1 MLTLTSPVD
10 TWAHHVRP
18 GVKLAVLAIW
28 TLGIFWLQ
36 TPLSMAVAFAAVLG
50 LVASGGGVFLAR
62 SVVVLRPLWPFIVL
76 VGLWHLWIDAA
87 AAGVVIV
94 LRLIAAVMAANFV
107 TMTTRLSDMIA
118 VIERLARPLA
128 RIGLSPRVLA
138 LSMALVIR
146 FVPVMG
152 ERLDQITEAWVARA
166 RRKPR
171 WRVLVPATLAA
182 LDDADHVA
190 EALRA
195 RGGVR

>member
-10 TWAHHVRP
+10 TWAHRIRP

>member
-1 MLTLTSPVD
+1 MLTLTSPVE
-10 TWAHHVRP
+10 TWAHRVRP
-18 GVKLAVLAIW
+18 GVKLALLAVW

-36 TPLSMAVAFAAVLG
+36 TPLTMALAFAAVLG

-62 SVVVLRPLWPFIVL
+62 SVVILRPLWPFIVL
-76 VGLWHLWIDAA
+76 VGLWHLWTEDAPR
-87 AAGVVIV
+87 GVVIV
-94 LRLIAAVMAANFV
+94 LRLVAAVMAANFV

-128 RIGLSPRVLA
+128 RLGLSPKVLA

-152 ERLDQITEAWVARA
+152 ERLDQITEAWTARA

-171 WRVLVPATLAA
+171 WRVLVPTTLAA

>member
-1 MLTLTSPVD
+1 MLTLTSPVE
-10 TWAHHVRP
+10 TWAHRVRP
-18 GVKLAVLAIW
+18 GIKLALLAIW

-36 TPLSMAVAFAAVLG
+36 TPLTMAIAFAAMLG
-50 LVASGGGVFLAR
+50 LVATGGGLFLAR
-62 SVVVLRPLWPFIVL
+62 SILALRPLWPFVAL
-76 VGLWHLWIDAA
+76 VGVWHLWINDAPG
-87 AAGVVIV
+87 GVVIL
-94 LRLIAAVMAANFV
+94 LRLVTAVMAANFV

-128 RIGLSPRVLA
+128 RFGLSPKVLA
-138 LSMALVIR
+138 LSMGLVVR
-146 FVPVMG
+146 FIPVMS
-152 ERLDQITEAWVARA
+152 ERHGQITEAWLARA

-171 WRVLVPATLAA
+171 WRVLVPTTLAA

>member
-1 MLTLTSPVD
+1 MLTLTSPVE
-10 TWAHHVRP
+10 TWAHRVRP
-18 GVKLAVLAIW
+18 GVKLALLAVW

-36 TPLSMAVAFAAVLG
+36 TPLTMALAFAAMLG
-50 LVASGGGVFLAR
+50 LVASGGSVFLAR
-62 SVVVLRPLWPFIVL
+62 SITILRPLWPFVVL
-76 VGLWHLWIDAA
+76 VGLWHLWTEDAPR
-87 AAGVVIV
+87 GVVIV
-94 LRLIAAVMAANFV
+94 LRLVAAVMAANFV

-128 RIGLSPRVLA
+128 RLGLSPKVLA

-152 ERLDQITEAWVARA
+152 ERLDQITEAWTARA

-171 WRVLVPATLAA
+171 WRVLVPTTLAA

>member
-10 TWAHHVRP
+10 TWAHRIRP

-94 LRLIAAVMAANFV
+94 LRLITAVMAANFV

-152 ERLDQITEAWVARA
+152 ERMDQITEAWVARA